1 MGPGDLTFLSVHN
14 LLKQVEEYD
23 VFIVQLISNEIKNL
37 KSDST
42 I

>member
-1 MGPGDLTFLSVHN
+1 VILYTFLSIHN
-14 LLKQVEEYD
+14 LLKQIEEYD

-37 KSDST
+37 ESDSS